1 MFEIGHIAYNYTV
14 QPEVSKPVNDFEKV
28 TMEELMVYFSD
39 NSNLNNLGSLL
50 HIVISGFSPL
60 LFSVK
65 SQFCLL

>member
-1 MFEIGHIAYNYTV
+1 MQLEA
-14 QPEVSKPVNDFEKV
+14 SKPMSDFVKV
-28 TMEELMVYFSD
+28 TVEELMVYFSD

-50 HIVISGFSPL
+50 HIVISGFFPL